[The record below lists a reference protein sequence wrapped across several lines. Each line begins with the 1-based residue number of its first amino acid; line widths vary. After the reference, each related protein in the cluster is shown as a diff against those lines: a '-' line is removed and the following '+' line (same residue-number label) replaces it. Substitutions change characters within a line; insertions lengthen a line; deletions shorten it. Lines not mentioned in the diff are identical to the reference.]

1 MRDPVLRALQHKLPF
16 LPGYQFDLDKDRNN
30 ERKSHAF
37 DYSNGVPVNKPAP
50 GIGGKALP
58 GQEESKIHTSVE
70 LYPHSD
76 HTEDGVPAWVAFDR
90 KVLRFYAYF
99 QEAVHERREE
109 QYRVRKVNI
118 YFYLEDDSVHV
129 SEPKTANS
137 GIPQGTLIRRHRITK
152 PESANGQHYTVAD
165 FNVGQEVT
173 FYSRTFK
180 IVGCDQFT
188 KDFLNEIHVRV
199 PENSKFPS
207 DPYTAHRAELQSRMK
222 ATRPRPPQTSLKK
235 FLEND
240 RRVLRFYCIWDDTQS
255 VFGDLRHMVV
265 HYYLSDDTIEI
276 REHIPANA
284 GRDANTLFLRR
295 SKLPKRMPV
304 WLYGHNNA
312 DASGRESKGEYFGE
326 RDFLIGAVLHLYG
339 RPFVVCDCDEFTKE
353 YYAEKYGIETFDPVR
368 IEDYETAAPPAPF
381 SQAALAAN
389 YELLLPP
396 SPLTPSTGKV
406 ASLPT
411 NTIPMIGSGAPPKK
425 DFQKLMLYDTTTLRF
440 SAALNSPRQVDK
452 DRRFVVSLYVAD
464 DTISVFEPK
473 SRNTGLVG
481 GKFLEKSRIRKPDG
495 TGFYGT
501 QDFYIG
507 AELVFFHHPFVV
519 TSADDYAIKFMAEHP
534 DMFPH
539 QQQAAAN
546 QHQAATNPPIASA
559 PPAAERTRASP
570 TPAPVLHDWQEAI
583 LAQNQPLPFSQ
594 PQDQQQQQE
603 FGAVENGDG
612 SSQEVR
618 GALVSPSGRRGRSS
632 FGSGISGVDSP
643 PRAESAAAQARGID
657 GFNDDAAARG
667 QRYTTGAD
675 IAYTAPPAASIT
687 ARQPADAN
695 DGGVRWTADPSA
707 AATAV
712 LTRLRD
718 ASTAG
723 GDGFAGQQNQFAQQG
738 NQNQYIQ
745 QPQQNQYGQQR
756 AQQNQPQQFQQ
767 QQQQQHQQQQSQ
779 QQPRV
784 KFAFDQQQQQ
794 QQQQSKQQEPG
805 LLAHVHSGQRHA
817 GPRADVKLFDDT
829 PNGGSYRNAAVEMDA
844 SNTING
850 QQARA
855 AAAQQAQQAQ
865 QAKATSGPAKNNGA
879 SGGGKMAAQ
888 PALAG
893 LPALPARR
901 VAT

>member
-1 MRDPVLRALQHKLPF
+1 MRDPVLQALQHKLPF
-16 LPGYQFDLDKDRNN
+16 LPGYHFDLDKDRNN

-37 DYSNGVPVNKPAP
+37 DYSNGVAVHKSAP

-76 HTEDGVPAWVAFDR
+76 NSADGVPAWVAFDR

-152 PESANGQHYTVAD
+152 PESNNGQHYTVAD
-165 FNVGQEVT
+165 LNVGQEVT

-188 KDFLNEIHVRV
+188 KDFLNTIHVRV
-199 PENSKFPS
+199 PENSNFPS

-222 ATRPRPPQTSLKK
+222 ATRPRPPQTSLKN

-353 YYAEKYGIETFDPVR
+353 YYADKYGIETFDPVR

-507 AELVFFHHPFVV
+507 AELVFFHHPFIV
-519 TSADDYAIKFMAEHP
+519 TAADDYAVKFMAEHP

-539 QQQAAAN
+539 QQQATA
-546 QHQAATNPPIASA
+546 NPPIASA
-559 PPAAERTRASP
+559 PPAAERSRASP
-570 TPAPVLHDWQEAI
+570 TPAPTLHDWQEAI
-583 LAQNQPLPFSQ
+583 LAQNQPLPYSQ
-594 PQDQQQQQE
+594 PQQPQQLE
-603 FGAVENGDG
+603 PGAVENGNDLSSSETRAALG
-612 SSQEVR
+612 S
-618 GALVSPSGRRGRSS
+618 ASGRRARN
-632 FGSGISGVDSP
+632 GISGVESP
-643 PRAESAAAQARGID
+643 PRAGSAAY
-657 GFNDDAAARG
+657 GFSNNSEAARG
-667 QRYTTGAD
+667 SQRYTTGAD
-675 IAYTAPPAASIT
+675 IAYSPPAAAHIT
-687 ARQPADAN
+687 ARQGADN
-695 DGGVRWTADPSA
+695 GSVRWTADPSA

-712 LTRLRD
+712 LSRLRD
-718 ASTAG
+718 ASSAG
-723 GDGFAGQQNQFAQQG
+723 GEGFAPQQGQHNQYVQQGQNQFAQQG
-738 NQNQYIQ
+738 
-745 QPQQNQYGQQR
+745 QQNQYAQQGQQHQYAQQGQQNQY
-756 AQQNQPQQFQQ
+756 AQQNQQTQQRQGQQQQQQSQNQPRVKFSLDQQ
-767 QQQQQHQQQQSQ
+767 QQQQQKK
-779 QQPRV
+779 P
-784 KFAFDQQQQQ
+784 QQQQQ
-794 QQQQSKQQEPG
+794 QQQQRQEPG
-805 LLAHVHSGQRHA
+805 LLAHVHTGQRHS

-844 SNTING
+844 SNIIN
-850 QQARA
+850 
-855 AAAQQAQQAQ
+855 AQ
-865 QAKATSGPAKNNGA
+865 QAKAAGANAKNA
-879 SGGGKMAAQ
+879 SGGGGAGKTAQ
-888 PALAG
+888 NALSG
-893 LPALPARR
+893 LPALPSRG
-901 VAT
+901 VAV